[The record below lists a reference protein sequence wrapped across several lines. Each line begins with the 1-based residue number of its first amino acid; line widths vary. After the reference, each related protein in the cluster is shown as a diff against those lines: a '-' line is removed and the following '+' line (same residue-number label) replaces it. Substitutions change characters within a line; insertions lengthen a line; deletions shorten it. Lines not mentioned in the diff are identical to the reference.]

1 VKSRTRA
8 ATGFA
13 RALTKARKIG
23 AQRDGTAPA
32 YAEGMADNAFPFL
45 ALVSAL
51 ALATFLVASVLA
63 HVG

>member
-1 VKSRTRA
+1 V

-13 RALTKARKIG
+13 RALIEARQIR
-23 AQRDGTAPA
+23 AEQDGTAPA
-32 YAEGMADNAFPFL
+32 SEGSMADNAFPFL

-63 HVG
+63 HV